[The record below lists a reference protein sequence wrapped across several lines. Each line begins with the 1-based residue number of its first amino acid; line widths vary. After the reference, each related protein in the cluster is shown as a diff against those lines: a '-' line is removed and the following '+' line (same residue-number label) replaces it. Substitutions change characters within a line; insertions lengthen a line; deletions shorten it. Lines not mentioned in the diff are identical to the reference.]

1 VPPELLGKGSEGSKD
16 GTGDWSVTSE
26 GEGTDG
32 GSAGAEGEGRG
43 SEGEGEGIDDGRGSE
58 GEGIG
63 DGTGSEGEEAGGAA
77 MLWADVAAATVSNAI
92 RQLAGTNLHETHRA
106 NLVSLTNWQ
115 RC

>member
-63 DGTGSEGEEAGGAA
+63 DGRGSEGEEAGGAA
-77 MLWADVAAATVSNAI
+77 KPWADVAAATVSNAI
-92 RQLAGTNLHETHRA
+92 RQLAATNLHETHRA